1 MSKKKKTKVL
11 ENDLYVK
18 YKLTLAQHSL
28 AAGSADGGL
37 EVEKRV
43 WEKNSSGQHNGSCM
57 QV

>member
-1 MSKKKKTKVL
+1 MASTL
-11 ENDLYVK
+11 NNCII
-18 YKLTLAQHSL
+18 KLTLAQRNL

-43 WEKNSSGQHNGSCM
+43 WEKNSSGQHNGSYM